1 MAKARND
8 GKLTSQRLLKNRPL
22 EPSNEN
28 VSDEKPHG
36 KKRHPIAE
44 AAEQVPEAV
53 VTSEEPKQ
61 AELLAPPEEARK
73 PVAVQNGRLLAAYM
87 GLGLERNKDGDA
99 YVHLDFSFPLEAEHD
114 GHIPKR
120 VKEAWEWLK
129 LSGNPLVQV
138 GSIPGVQLRVY
149 LDPKEKGSELSV
161 DADFSKA
168 VIQVVEE
175 TGKGKTKLVT
185 RFKFRLVMERSK
197 KVIEWG
203 AWNDGA
209 EFWLKIEPLQR
220 ELAL

>member
-1 MAKARND
+1 MARKVNS
-8 GKLTSQRLLKNRPL
+8 GKLTSQRLLSNRPADP
-22 EPSNEN
+22 EDP
-28 VSDEKPHG
+28 PPPAP
-36 KKRHPIAE
+36 KKIHPIAE
-44 AAEQVPEAV
+44 AAAVLGPEHV
-53 VTSEEPKQ
+53 VEPKQ
-61 AELLAPPEEARK
+61 KELLAAPEEAKK
-73 PVAVQNGRLLAAYM
+73 PVAVQNGRLLASYV

-99 YVHLDFSFPLEAEHD
+99 YVHLDFSFPLEKEHD
-114 GHIPKR
+114 GFIPKR

-138 GSIPGVQLRVY
+138 GGIPGVQLRVFV
-149 LDPKEKGSELSV
+149 DPKEKNSLLSV

-175 TGKGKTKLVT
+175 TGKGKSKLVT
-185 RFKFRLVMERSK
+185 RFKFRLLMERSK

-220 ELAL
+220 ELPI